1 MTGMQGILPRHH
13 HHQDLTTMIAALTN
27 ASAASVSSRP
37 AARPSSEELFKQLDA
52 DNKGYLTQDDLVKI
66 SLQGAQAADAADAT
80 NKAAETFAKM
90 DADGDG
96 KVSQTEF
103 KAAEP
108 KDGPNDANGAKGAPP
123 AGGKGGPPSAGA
135 SASAASSSK
144 TYEAAD
150 ANEDGKVTQ
159 PEQLAYDAEQAL
171 KTYTAVAQ
179 AE

>member
-1 MTGMQGILPRHH
+1 
-13 HHQDLTTMIAALTN
+13 MIATLNN
-27 ASAASVSSRP
+27 ASTSGTVSTRP
-37 AARPSSEELFKQLDA
+37 ATRPSAEEAFKQLDA

-66 SLQGAQAADAADAT
+66 SPQGAQAADST
-80 NKAAETFAKM
+80 KAAEAFVKM

-96 KVSQTEF
+96 KVNQAEF

-108 KDGPNDANGAKGAPP
+108 MDTPQGAAP
-123 AGGKGGPPSAGA
+123 AAGKGGPPPAAA
-135 SASAASSSK
+135 SASAAASGTSA
-144 TYEAAD
+144 TQYEAAD

-171 KTYTAVAQ
+171 KTYKAVAQ

>member
-1 MTGMQGILPRHH
+1 
-13 HHQDLTTMIAALTN
+13 MIAALNNTSTAGN
-27 ASAASVSSRP
+27 ASSRP
-37 AARPSSEELFKQLDA
+37 ATRPSAEEAFKQLDA

-66 SLQGAQAADAADAT
+66 SPQGAQAAGAT
-80 NKAAETFAKM
+80 EKAAEVFAKM

-96 KVSQTEF
+96 KVNQAEF

-108 KDGPNDANGAKGAPP
+108 KDGPGGAKGASP
-123 AGGKGGPPSAGA
+123 AGSKGGPPPAAA

-150 ANEDGKVTQ
+150 ANEDGTVTQ

-171 KTYTAVAQ
+171 KTYKAVAQ

>member
-1 MTGMQGILPRHH
+1 
-13 HHQDLTTMIAALTN
+13 MIAALNN
-27 ASAASVSSRP
+27 ASTASVSSRP
-37 AARPSSEELFKQLDA
+37 ATRPSSEELFKQLDA

-66 SLQGAQAADAADAT
+66 SPQGAQAADAADAT
-80 NKAAETFAKM
+80 NKAAQAFAKM

-108 KDGPNDANGAKGAPP
+108 KEGADGAKGANGANGTNGPNGTPP
-123 AGGKGGPPSAGA
+123 AGGKGGPPSAAAGA
-135 SASAASSSK
+135 STASSSK

>member
-1 MTGMQGILPRHH
+1 
-13 HHQDLTTMIAALTN
+13 MIAALTN
-27 ASAASVSSRP
+27 SSAASVSTRP
-37 AARPSSEELFKQLDA
+37 ATRPSAEEAFKQLDA

-66 SLQGAQAADAADAT
+66 SPQGAQAADST
-80 NKAAETFAKM
+80 KAAEAFAKM

-96 KVSQTEF
+96 KVSQAEF

-108 KDGPNDANGAKGAPP
+108 KDGPTDANGAKGAPP
-123 AGGKGGPPSAGA
+123 AGGKGGPPPAAAG
-135 SASAASSSK
+135 ASAASSAK